1 MRRSGAGPVRTL
13 RRGGGRRRG
22 TLQPRL
28 QGRGVYVR
36 EMSWYVRCAREVQTH
51 GDLLVA
57 RWGCAWAR
65 FTGPVGLVLCESA
78 REKRWDGGRTR
89 MDEYGSCLGLE
100 NGRLREDR
108 RREGMLGAGRDLC
121 VSRKEE
127 EEEDMVEDEVEVSG
141 HEIVVT
147 VNVVLGWCMTL
158 SLTLVGVHWLRSL
171 LSHTL

>member
-1 MRRSGAGPVRTL
+1 
-13 RRGGGRRRG
+13 
-22 TLQPRL
+22 
-28 QGRGVYVR
+28 
-36 EMSWYVRCAREVQTH
+36 
-51 GDLLVA
+51 
-57 RWGCAWAR
+57 
-65 FTGPVGLVLCESA
+65 
-78 REKRWDGGRTR
+78 
-89 MDEYGSCLGLE
+89 
-100 NGRLREDR
+100 
-108 RREGMLGAGRDLC
+108 MLGAGRDLC